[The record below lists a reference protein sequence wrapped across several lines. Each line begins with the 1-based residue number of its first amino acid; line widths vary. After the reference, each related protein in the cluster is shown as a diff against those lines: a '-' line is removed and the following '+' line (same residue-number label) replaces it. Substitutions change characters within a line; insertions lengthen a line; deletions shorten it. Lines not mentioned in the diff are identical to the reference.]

1 MTEKLYY
8 KSSKIKSFTATVLHC
23 EKAGDFF
30 KVILDKTAFFP
41 ESGGQASDIGTIGDA
56 SVFDVKE
63 ENGELVHYCDK
74 LLPESSVFPCEI
86 DWERRFAF
94 MQNHSG
100 EHIVAGLI
108 HTLYGF
114 ENVGFHLENNT
125 ATVDFDG
132 ELTREQLDFVEE
144 KANGVVFDNVA
155 FTTYFPKKEELP
167 FLEYRSKLDL
177 TDNVRLVTIEGID
190 VCACCAPHVEKSGE
204 IGLIKILDF
213 TRHRGGI
220 RLTMKCGSWALFDYR
235 EKYSNIRDISNLLS
249 IKQEGAFR
257 GVEKEYEALS
267 LSKRELYEFKMKC
280 VFSDLVALGFENKKA
295 FILNSYYDGDM
306 LREFV
311 DGANK
316 KGALIGAAFSGDD
329 NSGYMYAVLSTN
341 YDMNSFSK
349 EMNAALKG
357 RGGGRN
363 GLIQGRVS
371 ATKPEIIEYFNN
383 I

>member
-8 KSSKIKSFTATVLHC
+8 KSSKIKEFTATVLHC
-23 EKAGDFF
+23 ENAGKSF
-30 KVILDKTAFFP
+30 KIILDKTAFFP
-41 ESGGQASDIGTIGDA
+41 ESGGQASDIGKIGDA
-56 SVFDVKE
+56 FVFDVKE

-74 LLPESSVFPCEI
+74 LLPEGSDFPCKI

-132 ELTREQLDFVEE
+132 ELTREQLDLVEA
-144 KANGVVFDNVA
+144 KANDIVFSNVN
-155 FTTYFPKKEELP
+155 FTTSFPKKEELP

-177 TDNVRLVTIEGID
+177 TDNVRLVTIEGVD

-235 EKYSNIRDISNLLS
+235 DKYENIRDISNLLS
-249 IKQEGAFR
+249 IKQDEAFL

-267 LSKRELYEFKMKC
+267 LSRRELYEFKMKC
-280 VFSDLVALGFENKKA
+280 VLFDLEASTVDGKKA

-306 LREFV
+306 LREFA

-316 KGALIGAAFSGDD
+316 NGALISAAFSGDD
-329 NSGYMYAVLSTN
+329 ENGYMYAVLSTN

-371 ATKPEIIEYFNN
+371 ATKSEIMEYFNN